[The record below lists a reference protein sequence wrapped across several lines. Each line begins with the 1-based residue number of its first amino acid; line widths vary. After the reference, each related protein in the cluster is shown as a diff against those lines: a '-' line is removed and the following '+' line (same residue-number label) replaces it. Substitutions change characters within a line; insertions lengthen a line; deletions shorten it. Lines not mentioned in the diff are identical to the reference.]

1 MGIAAPAESPSGFP
15 GVGQER
21 GGEAAGAMA
30 GSTGRG
36 PGSENQFISS
46 GF

>member
-1 MGIAAPAESPSGFP
+1 MGIATPAESPSGFP
-15 GVGQER
+15 GVGQVR
-21 GGEAAGAMA
+21 GGKAAGALA

-36 PGSENQFISS
+36 PGSENPFTSS